1 MTSAS
6 RPGSRRRPQ
15 GLAGGSAGRVSPG
28 RVALLYAAFG
38 ALWVLLSD
46 LWVFRDADADGRL
59 LLVQNSKGLLFV
71 ACSALLVYLL
81 LRYELRRRRG
91 SEQALEASQETLA
104 KIFDGLD
111 DATFIVEPATR
122 TILDCNPAAERMF
135 GYTREELV
143 GKNTRILHRDEE
155 SYVEFD
161 RRRRTDVMEGG
172 VARTEFVVRRKTG
185 EILDTEHTVILLGE
199 GGDRA
204 LSIVRDISDRRRSE
218 ALLLHAQKM
227 EAVGR
232 LAGGVAHD
240 FNNLLTA
247 ILGYCELAAARCR
260 RGETAETEIA
270 EIRRAAERAGQL
282 TAQLLAFSRQQMREP
297 RYLDPNQVLA
307 ELAGMLRV
315 VAGEDVALELDLTP
329 EPLRVMIDP
338 GQLEQVVVNL
348 AVNAR
353 DAMPRGGRL
362 AVETRWVTLAEP
374 LPAADREIPP
384 GEFAVLAVADDGEG
398 ILPENRERIFE
409 PFFTTKPVGKGTG
422 LGLSTVYGIVTQNDG
437 FVRVESEP
445 DRGSRFEVYLPLAPA
460 EAELGPSA
468 SDEGAGLPD
477 GSETILVVED
487 EALVRELVVAVL
499 RDQGYD
505 VFEAA
510 DGAAALRRVEE
521 GPVPDLLVTDVVL
534 PVMDGRTLA
543 ARIGERLPGLPV
555 LFMSGYGEAVISRHG
570 ILDDGIELLQKP
582 FAPMELV
589 SRVRE
594 LLDGRD

>member
-1 MTSAS
+1 VAS
-6 RPGSRRRPQ
+6 
-15 GLAGGSAGRVSPG
+15 
-28 RVALLYAAFG
+28 
-38 ALWVLLSD
+38 
-46 LWVFRDADADGRL
+46 
-59 LLVQNSKGLLFV
+59 
-71 ACSALLVYLL
+71 SALLVYLL

-122 TILDCNPAAERMF
+122 IILDCNPAAERMF

-143 GKNTRILHRDEE
+143 GRNTRILHRDEE
-155 SYVEFD
+155 TYVEFD
-161 RRRRTDVMEGG
+161 RRRRAAVLESG

-185 EILDTEHTVILLGE
+185 EVLDTEHTVILLGE
-199 GGDRA
+199 RGDRA

-218 ALLLHAQKM
+218 ALLLHAQKL

-260 RGETAETEIA
+260 RGEAAETEIA

-362 AVETRWVTLAEP
+362 AIETRRVTLEEP

-437 FVRVESEP
+437 FVRVESKP
-445 DRGSRFEVYLPLAPA
+445 ARGSRFEVYLPLAPA
-460 EAELGPSA
+460 EAEPGPSA
-468 SDEGAGLPD
+468 PDEEAGLPD

-499 RDQGYD
+499 RDQGYE
-505 VFEAA
+505 VLEAA

-521 GPVPDLLVTDVVL
+521 GQVPDLLVTDVVL

-570 ILDDGIELLQKP
+570 ILDVGIELLQKP

-594 LLDGRD
+594 LLDARD

>member
-1 MTSAS
+1 
-6 RPGSRRRPQ
+6 
-15 GLAGGSAGRVSPG
+15 
-28 RVALLYAAFG
+28 VALLYAAFG
-38 ALWVLLSD
+38 ALWILLSD
-46 LWVFRDADADGRL
+46 LWVFRDADPGGGL
-59 LLVQNSKGLLFV
+59 LLVQNLKGLLFV
-71 ACSALLVYLL
+71 ASSALLVYLL

-122 TILDCNPAAERMF
+122 IILDCNPAAERMF

-143 GKNTRILHRDEE
+143 GRNTRILHRDEE
-155 SYVEFD
+155 TYVEFD
-161 RRRRTDVMEGG
+161 RRRRAAVLESG

-185 EILDTEHTVILLGE
+185 EVLDTEHTVILLGE
-199 GGDRA
+199 SGDRA

-240 FNNLLTA
+240 FNNLLTG

-260 RGETAETEIA
+260 RGEAAETEIA

-362 AVETRWVTLAEP
+362 AIETRRVTLEEP

-437 FVRVESEP
+437 FVRVESKP
-445 DRGSRFEVYLPLAPA
+445 ARGSRFEVYLPLAPA
-460 EAELGPSA
+460 EAEPGPSA
-468 SDEGAGLPD
+468 PDEEAGLPD

-499 RDQGYD
+499 RDQGYE
-505 VFEAA
+505 VLEAA

-570 ILDDGIELLQKP
+570 ILDVGIELLQKP

-594 LLDGRD
+594 LLDARD

>member
-1 MTSAS
+1 
-6 RPGSRRRPQ
+6 
-15 GLAGGSAGRVSPG
+15 
-28 RVALLYAAFG
+28 AFG
-38 ALWVLLSD
+38 ALWILLSD
-46 LWVFRDADADGRL
+46 LWVFRGAGTDVRL
-59 LLVQNSKGLLFV
+59 LLVQNLKGLLFV
-71 ACSALLVYLL
+71 ALSALVVYLF

-135 GYTREELV
+135 GYTREEMV

-155 SYVEFD
+155 SYREFD
-161 RRRRTDVMEGG
+161 RRRRTDVIESG
-172 VARTEFVVRRKTG
+172 VARTEFVVRRRNG
-185 EILDTEHTVILLGE
+185 EVLDTEHTVILLGDR
-199 GGDRA
+199 GDRA

-260 RGETAETEIA
+260 RGEEAETEIA

-315 VAGEDVALELDLTP
+315 VAGEEVALELDLTP

-362 AVETRWVTLAEP
+362 GVETRRVTLEEP
-374 LPAADREIPP
+374 LPAADGEIPP
-384 GEFAVLAVADDGEG
+384 GEFVVLAVSDAGEG

-409 PFFTTKPVGKGTG
+409 PFFTTKPMGKGTG

-445 DRGSRFEVYLPLAPA
+445 ARGSRFEVYLPLAPPEV
-460 EAELGPSA
+460 EARPSA
-468 SDEGAGLPD
+468 PADAAGLPD

-487 EALVRELVVAVL
+487 EALVRDLVVALL
-499 RDQGYD
+499 RDQGYG
-505 VFEAA
+505 VLEAA
-510 DGAAALRRVEE
+510 DGAEALRRWRR
-521 GPVPDLLVTDVVL
+521 GGTTNWASLSKSS
-534 PVMDGRTLA
+534 R
-543 ARIGERLPGLPV
+543 GERVSWVFAWRSGL
-555 LFMSGYGEAVISRHG
+555 SS
-570 ILDDGIELLQKP
+570 
-582 FAPMELV
+582 
-589 SRVRE
+589 
-594 LLDGRD
+594 